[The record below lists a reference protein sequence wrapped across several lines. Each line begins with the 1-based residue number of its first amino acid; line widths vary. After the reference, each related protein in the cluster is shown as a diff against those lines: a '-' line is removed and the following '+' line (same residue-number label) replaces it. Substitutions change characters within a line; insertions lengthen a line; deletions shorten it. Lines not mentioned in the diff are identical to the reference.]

1 MIALT
6 RTVSAEFRKLLTLP
20 GIWIALA
27 VTVLGSAA
35 ITLLNAS
42 MQRDAVLAG
51 DTSRLSETSTFES
64 SFAAAPIVG
73 VVGAV
78 VIGSLAIGSEYTAD
92 RAESGG
98 ARQIATSLSATPNRW
113 LLFTSK
119 LTAVVLVTAASAA
132 VSIPGNY
139 ALALAMT
146 RGLGT
151 ETVTLDEGVARSLG
165 AALYW
170 VLMGLIAFAITALAR
185 SVMIPLAVLV
195 ANSSVVPFSILLSD
209 VTPLAAWLPDTA
221 GRKLFGLPDQFITAG
236 NLDTLTGAITM
247 AAWAVA
253 LITAAGIVFRRR
265 DA

>member
-6 RTVSAEFRKLLTLP
+6 RAVTAELRKLVTLP

-27 VTVLGSAA
+27 VTVLGSVA
-35 ITLLNAS
+35 ITLLNAL

-51 DTSRLSETSTFES
+51 DTSRLADTSTFES
-64 SFAAAPIVG
+64 SFAAAPVIG
-73 VVGAV
+73 VVGSV
-78 VIGSLAIGSEYTAD
+78 VIGALAIGSEYTAD

-119 LTAVVLVTAASAA
+119 LVVVTLLTVVSAA

-139 ALALAMT
+139 AIALAVT

-151 ETVTLDEGVARSLG
+151 ETVTLDEAVARSLG

-170 VLMGLIAFAITALAR
+170 LLMGLIAFAITALAR
-185 SVMIPLAVLV
+185 TVMIPLAVLIT
-195 ANSSVVPFSILLSD
+195 NSSVVPFSLLLSH
-209 VTPLAAWLPDTA
+209 VTPLAEWLPDAA
-221 GRKLFGLPDQFITAG
+221 GRKLFGFPDQLVVQG
-236 NLDTLTGAITM
+236 NLDTLTGGLAM
-247 AAWAVA
+247 AAWAIA
-253 LITAAGIVFRRR
+253 LVTAAGIVFHRR